1 MNAIKIFELIQTTTR
16 KAMNFLFPPM
26 CPYCAQRLELPHRIC
41 PKCFAKIRFIDN
53 PKCDCCGRPF
63 DFKVYGETL
72 CGKCLTTRNAYDKVR
87 AAFLYDQFSRIPILT
102 FKNADRTE
110 LAKTLTHFLFT
121 AGQELFPQTD
131 VIVAVPIHRYRL
143 FKRTYN
149 QSAVLARLLSARIKK
164 PFLAGVLY
172 RIRPTKS
179 QGHLSPTK
187 RKRNVA
193 NAFRVKSNKHLKG
206 RSVLLIDD
214 VFTTGA
220 TANECA
226 KALKRAGAKNVF
238 VLTIAM
244 VIR

>member
-1 MNAIKIFELIQTTTR
+1 MNAIKIFRFIQNTVR
-16 KAMNFLFPPM
+16 KTMDFLFPPL
-26 CPYCAQRLELPHRIC
+26 CPYCSERLDLPHSVC
-41 PKCFAKIRFIDN
+41 PKCFAKIRFISD

-63 DFKVYGETL
+63 DFKIYGETL
-72 CGKCLTTRNAYDKVR
+72 CGKCLTARHHYDKVR
-87 AAFLYDQFSRIPILT
+87 AAFLYDRFSRVPILT
-102 FKNADRTE
+102 FKHADKTE
-110 LAKTLTHFLFT
+110 HAKTLAHFLFI

-131 VIVAVPIHRYRL
+131 VIVSVPIHRYRL
-143 FKRTYN
+143 MKRTYN
-149 QSAVLARLLSARIKK
+149 QSSILARLLSVKIKK
-164 PFLAGVLY
+164 PVLAGVL
-172 RIRPTKS
+172 RRVRPTKS
-179 QGHLSPTK
+179 QGRLSLTK
-187 RKRNVA
+187 RKSNVA
-193 NAFRVKSNKHLKG
+193 NAFRVKRNKHLKG